1 MLARTLDE
9 LDRSMAGSPSAP
21 STPANT
27 PTPPS
32 ALAQAAQSQAN
43 QMSQARM
50 QARMAAQTPGRE
62 GAEESQTG
70 AMLVDQAGG
79 NEALQS
85 VARAGDDW
93 GKLRSKSAEDTV
105 GSGRDA
111 VSAEYRK
118 QVETYFRV
126 IAERARKKK

>member
-1 MLARTLDE
+1 
-9 LDRSMAGSPSAP
+9 
-21 STPANT
+21 
-27 PTPPS
+27 
-32 ALAQAAQSQAN
+32 
-43 QMSQARM
+43 M
-50 QARMAAQTPGRE
+50 QARTAAQTPGRE
-62 GAEESQTG
+62 GAQESQQG
-70 AMLVDQAGG
+70 AALVDRGG
-79 NEALQS
+79 ADATLQP

-93 GKLRSKSAEDTV
+93 GQLRAKSAEDTV

>member
-1 MLARTLDE
+1 
-9 LDRSMAGSPSAP
+9 
-21 STPANT
+21 
-27 PTPPS
+27 
-32 ALAQAAQSQAN
+32 
-43 QMSQARM
+43 M

-62 GAEESQTG
+62 GAEESELG

-79 NEALQS
+79 NEALKS

-93 GKLRSKSAEDTV
+93 GKLRGKSAEDTV

-111 VSAEYRK
+111 VPAEYRK